1 MLLAIILAC
10 DFFVLGLKVL
20 CIMVRNSE
28 KKVSQS
34 YSKYK
39 TFTKM
44 VEKAL
49 DPANPT
55 MVRSLG
61 QNRNNVQETFV
72 ELCYDQE
79 IYKNEVD
86 DGEFNSKL
94 EDDKDK
100 FAYNDLWLETI
111 EAEFYSL
118 MDKADER
125 LETLTGSSSSTIT
138 DETSSKSKIQEAKM
152 VPILQSQLEAEQK
165 ALNDSVLSVKN

>member
-55 MVRSLG
+55 MIRSLG

-79 IYKNEVD
+79 VH
-86 DGEFNSKL
+86 F
-94 EDDKDK
+94 
-100 FAYNDLWLETI
+100 F
-111 EAEFYSL
+111 FYIRNHFIR
-118 MDKADER
+118 K
-125 LETLTGSSSSTIT
+125 
-138 DETSSKSKIQEAKM
+138 
-152 VPILQSQLEAEQK
+152 
-165 ALNDSVLSVKN
+165 